1 MQTADFIPLLSL
13 LTLLIVAGFGYYNAV
28 ATWRRKNDPNAP
40 KSTLSSDMPDTV
52 SGKPADT

>member
-13 LTLLIVAGFGYYNAV
+13 MTLLIVAGFGYFNAQ
-28 ATWRRKNDPNAP
+28 ATWKRKRDPQAP